1 MSGAGAGSSDREPPL
16 GTPPDI
22 RSLPRSYQQPIIQL
36 GKALGL
42 TVHEPGM
49 CQGFALVSAMAG
61 LAPDARLTSFLRRL
75 DLFKQPTK
83 NLLRKIK
90 AAEAKIQG
98 IIQNTT
104 LFPRVQNY
112 QEAFDRGIR
121 EPEGKGSISLEE
133 KELFEL
139 KLWITNLALL
149 QSPAK
154 FEKVM
159 PQYQTSQYKALNKE
173 FLMLFA
179 PKGVEA
185 NISKQHLMKFNTAT
199 DIVSWLSVIQEK
211 SDTDPKKPISVLLDF
226 NGHAISI
233 NYHPESHQW
242 HFFDANQQLHVF
254 NTEEAGL
261 TLFAEKIRSG
271 LFFDGE
277 NGTTYVNAAAM
288 GNAEASELEALIEQS
303 GVFWT
308 AKDVDF
314 IQKDSGESLLHQ
326 ACRNGNIK
334 TVQAL
339 IAAGASVN
347 KADKNGL
354 SSLMFAAIHGQAGT
368 VSPLL
373 EAGADANRATNDGR
387 TALTFAAENGHLEI
401 VAALIRAGADANQ
414 AMSDGSTALIKA
426 AQNGHTQIVKTL
438 MDAGADIH
446 KADPRG
452 WTALMLAAQKGH
464 LEIVAALIRAGADAD
479 QATPHSRQTAL
490 MSAAQNGHAEIVR
503 ALIAAGADA
512 NQAMPDG
519 RTALMLATQ
528 KGHLEIVQALLPHEA
543 TEGPSPTDT
552 FNFLL
557 IAAAAGGHTQTV
569 RNLLADRDPTRDSI
583 DGILPNKATPLMLAA
598 QNGHLEIVTALI
610 AAGAASA
617 AVNQSM
623 SNGQTALMSA
633 AQNGHAE
640 IVRALIAAGADANQ
654 AMPDGRTALM
664 LAAQKGHLEIVAA
677 LIRAGA
683 DADQAT
689 PHSRQ
694 TALMSAAQNGHA
706 EIVRA
711 LIAAGAD
718 ANQAMR
724 DGRTALMLAAENG
737 YSEIVT
743 ALIRPGA
750 GLNQAMRDGRTAL
763 MLAAENGHLEIV
775 AALIAAGADA
785 NQATPHSRQTALKL
799 AAHYG
804 YPEIVAA
811 LIHAGADVNQAA
823 YGGQTA
829 LILAVQAG
837 HTQIARALLEAGA
850 GVHFKTTNGST
861 AFSLAIDSKNS
872 EMVQLLAT
880 LGPAL
885 RPKQTGKKQELLTLT
900 TRHTKIALLLKMAWS
915 GRPDVLN
922 GGEQDTIKRHLDST
936 GIIAAWTKPN
946 SVKCFNA
953 LTLCFQ
959 RAAGTTVHRAAS
971 EIQKSRKDTVTMFDK
986 VLSKSGLNDA
996 EKTAARTSF
1005 GEALNQSLI

>member
-1 MSGAGAGSSDREPPL
+1 MSGAGAGISDREPPL

-354 SSLMFAAIHGQAGT
+354 SSLMSAAIHGQAGT

-373 EAGADANRATNDGR
+373 EAGADTNAFDLPIYGRR
-387 TALTFAAENGHLEI
+387 TALMFAAKNGHLEIVAALIAAHAHARTGVNQSMSNGQTALMFAAENGHLEI

-464 LEIVAALIRAGADAD
+464 LEIV
-479 QATPHSRQTAL
+479 
-490 MSAAQNGHAEIVR
+490 
-503 ALIAAGADA
+503 
-512 NQAMPDG
+512 
-519 RTALMLATQ
+519 
-528 KGHLEIVQALLPHEA
+528 QALLPQA
-543 TEGPSPTDT
+543 
-552 FNFLL
+552 
-557 IAAAAGGHTQTV
+557 
-569 RNLLADRDPTRDSI
+569 
-583 DGILPNKATPLMLAA
+583 PLK
-598 QNGHLEIVTALI
+598 T
-610 AAGAASA
+610 
-617 AVNQSM
+617 
-623 SNGQTALMSA
+623 
-633 AQNGHAE
+633 AE
-640 IVRALIAAGADANQ
+640 I
-654 AMPDGRTALM
+654 
-664 LAAQKGHLEIVAA
+664 
-677 LIRAGA
+677 
-683 DADQAT
+683 
-689 PHSRQ
+689 
-694 TALMSAAQNGHA
+694 
-706 EIVRA
+706 
-711 LIAAGAD
+711 
-718 ANQAMR
+718 
-724 DGRTALMLAAENG
+724 
-737 YSEIVT
+737 
-743 ALIRPGA
+743 
-750 GLNQAMRDGRTAL
+750 
-763 MLAAENGHLEIV
+763 
-775 AALIAAGADA
+775 
-785 NQATPHSRQTALKL
+785 
-799 AAHYG
+799 
-804 YPEIVAA
+804 
-811 LIHAGADVNQAA
+811 
-823 YGGQTA
+823 
-829 LILAVQAG
+829 
-837 HTQIARALLEAGA
+837 
-850 GVHFKTTNGST
+850 
-861 AFSLAIDSKNS
+861 
-872 EMVQLLAT
+872 
-880 LGPAL
+880 
-885 RPKQTGKKQELLTLT
+885 
-900 TRHTKIALLLKMAWS
+900 
-915 GRPDVLN
+915 
-922 GGEQDTIKRHLDST
+922 
-936 GIIAAWTKPN
+936 
-946 SVKCFNA
+946 
-953 LTLCFQ
+953 
-959 RAAGTTVHRAAS
+959 
-971 EIQKSRKDTVTMFDK
+971 
-986 VLSKSGLNDA
+986 
-996 EKTAARTSF
+996 
-1005 GEALNQSLI
+1005 

>member
-512 NQAMPDG
+512 NQAM
-519 RTALMLATQ
+519 
-528 KGHLEIVQALLPHEA
+528 
-543 TEGPSPTDT
+543 
-552 FNFLL
+552 
-557 IAAAAGGHTQTV
+557 
-569 RNLLADRDPTRDSI
+569 
-583 DGILPNKATPLMLAA
+583 
-598 QNGHLEIVTALI
+598 
-610 AAGAASA
+610 
-617 AVNQSM
+617 
-623 SNGQTALMSA
+623 
-633 AQNGHAE
+633 
-640 IVRALIAAGADANQ
+640 
-654 AMPDGRTALM
+654 
-664 LAAQKGHLEIVAA
+664 
-677 LIRAGA
+677 
-683 DADQAT
+683 
-689 PHSRQ
+689 
-694 TALMSAAQNGHA
+694 
-706 EIVRA
+706 
-711 LIAAGAD
+711 
-718 ANQAMR
+718 R